1 MANTQKRRDTSNNTS
16 YIFLIHFHWCYLQQM
31 RIGIR
36 RLVVA
41 YRFWLKIIHQVTL
54 IHPVGISTTL
64 PCSKDSER
72 IRQGGQ
78 TPSFSPR
85 AFASLAIRDIVA
97 CEPEA
102 GGVGVCTAYTTWRI
116 RVFGAE
122 AATPWLTVA
131 GRMERERE
139 SEKAR
144 EREREREGG
153 GKRARGIAVGTHRRV
168 AKVSR
173 AGSVDIQGY
182 ASSRR
187 PADVRTKRVLWMFAK
202 LNKDKMMT
210 SCAHYMHNRMQPR
223 HTEDISFSHSHAVSI
238 TSSLLSSKY

>member
-1 MANTQKRRDTSNNTS
+1 
-16 YIFLIHFHWCYLQQM
+16 
-31 RIGIR
+31 
-36 RLVVA
+36 
-41 YRFWLKIIHQVTL
+41 VTL
-54 IHPVGISTTL
+54 IHPIGISTTL

-144 EREREREGG
+144 ERERERGG
-153 GKRARGIAVGTHRRV
+153 GERERVGSQSEHTDEWRR
-168 AKVSR
+168 
-173 AGSVDIQGY
+173 
-182 ASSRR
+182 
-187 PADVRTKRVLWMFAK
+187 
-202 LNKDKMMT
+202 
-210 SCAHYMHNRMQPR
+210 
-223 HTEDISFSHSHAVSI
+223 
-238 TSSLLSSKY
+238 